1 MEKDMSKAVAT
12 PTKRDEWEIKDD
24 LRAVKR
30 ALAVFKDKDRLKDV
44 QDLIKSKKEVEGV
57 LDAVADGNLKEAL
70 GIIEN

>member
-1 MEKDMSKAVAT
+1 MDEKIVAK

-44 QDLIKSKKEVEGV
+44 QDLIKEKKEVETE
-57 LDAVADGNLKEAL
+57 LDAIAEGNLKEAL
-70 GIIEN
+70 GL

>member
-1 MEKDMSKAVAT
+1 MSKEVAT

-44 QDLIKSKKEVEGV
+44 QDLIKSKKEVEYV
-57 LDAVADGNLKEAL
+57 IDAVADGNLKEAL